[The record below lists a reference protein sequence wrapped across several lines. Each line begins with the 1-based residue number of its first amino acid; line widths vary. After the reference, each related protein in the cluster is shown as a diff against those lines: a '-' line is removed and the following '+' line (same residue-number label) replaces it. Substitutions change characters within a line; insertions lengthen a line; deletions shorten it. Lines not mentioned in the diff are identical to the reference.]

1 MVVKLADPTE
11 EVLNRKR
18 EMDTLPPVV
27 SMDEKERKEREDA
40 ARAYAGENEKHFVDY
55 GMDCMT
61 KSVKEQRLIRKI
73 QKDCW
78 DVYNEK
84 EPLSYADKEPWQ
96 ARIIVP
102 KPFETVQYGAAAVR
116 KAFSPKFL
124 SIKNAK
130 NKKAAE
136 FWQKVMDF
144 QLNEQHANF
153 VLNFTDAT
161 VMALAVGI
169 SQEMI
174 PRWVPGKGLEYSL
187 IEPWKIQRESDALSR
202 DSQSGMFWIHQE
214 WLDYFVLKKGEK
226 AGKYFDVARVKQM
239 ESHSPDDSVF
249 TSKEAINARKDMIWE
264 RSRFRKLIL
273 TNEFWGIVLDPNG
286 NLLLPSATY
295 SFAGGRVIQLPKAV
309 PYKKLRWPGIS
320 FSPLP
325 NILRHG
331 GRGLLEGIM
340 SIWEAM
346 NNIMCLHQDYMQW
359 VVNPPKEINIDALVD
374 PDDAE
379 TWPGKDVLTKTTG
392 QGQQAIRIEQRRSR
406 TSDVLANAQHYDQL
420 YQRGSFVTDAVQGLP
435 GYRKDITYRE
445 SAMNLNQAM
454 GVFGLMG
461 DNTEGGAIAAVS
473 AGQEIVETHAG
484 YKDYEQIFTKE
495 ELAEYGVTPNPQ
507 ARNGVSGVPRF
518 DGSFHISGIQALLKE
533 NETLVNI
540 KSVIIPLAER
550 PRFAPYI
557 HPYKILKSIETR
569 INLEDEDII
578 ATEDEAKIIDIQMQ
592 FAQAKERD
600 ALEKLQELQEALGIA
615 ELAEKID
622 KIEKDGSIKGIEDK
636 ARAVK
641 AISGPGKEGEE

>member
-1 MVVKLADPTE
+1 MPIELPDPTI

-18 EMDTLPPVV
+18 EMDTLSPYP
-27 SMDEKERKEREDA
+27 SMDEKEEKERQDA

-55 GMDCMT
+55 GMDCIK
-61 KSVKEQRLIRKI
+61 KSVKEQSVIRKV

-78 DVYNEK
+78 EVYNEK
-84 EPLSYADKEPWQ
+84 EPVSYADKEDWQ

-124 SIKNAK
+124 SIKNTK
-130 NKKAAE
+130 NKDAAD

-153 VLNFTDAT
+153 ILNFTDAT
-161 VMALAVGI
+161 VMGLAVGI

-187 IEPWKIQRESDALSR
+187 IEPWKIQRDSDALSR
-202 DSQSGMFWIHQE
+202 DSQSGMYWIHQE

-226 AGKYFDVARVKQM
+226 AGRYFDVARVKQM
-239 ESHSPDDSVF
+239 ESDNPDDNVF
-249 TSKEAINARKDMIWE
+249 STKEAINARKDMTWE

-273 TNEFWGIVLDPNG
+273 TSEFWGIVLDPKG

-295 SFAGGRVIQLPKAV
+295 TFAGGRVIQVPKAV
-309 PYKKLRWPGIS
+309 SYPSLRWPGIS

-340 SIWEAM
+340 TIWEAM

-359 VVNPPKEINIDALVD
+359 IVNPPKEINVDALVD

-379 TWPGKDVLTKTTG
+379 TWPGKDVLTKATG

-473 AGQEIVETHAG
+473 AGQEIVEAHAG
-484 YKDYEQIFTKE
+484 YRDYAEIFTKE
-495 ELAEYGVTPNPQ
+495 ELAEYGVSPNP
-507 ARNGVSGVPRF
+507 AAKNGVSGVPRF
-518 DGSFHISGIQALLKE
+518 DGTFHISGIQALLKE

-540 KSVIIPLAER
+540 KSVIIPLSER
-550 PRFAPYI
+550 PRYAPYI
-557 HPYKILKSIETR
+557 KPYAVLKAIETR
-569 INLEDEDII
+569 VNLEDENII
-578 ATEDEAKIIDIQMQ
+578 ATEDEAKIIDLQMQ
-592 FAQAKERD
+592 LAQGKQTDAMER
-600 ALEKLQELQEALGIA
+600 LQELQEALGIA

-622 KIEKDGSIKGIEDK
+622 TIEKDGAVKTIEDK
-636 ARAVK
+636 GRAVK
-641 AISGPGKEGEE
+641 AISKPKEVQG